1 MVPVGRLDRIRPYLE
16 KLLKEGFELP
26 ELSPDP
32 DGDYPFRFRSAGYYV
47 RLINEQS
54 PTVQVFSI
62 APREVKRSAKLFTAV
77 NDINA
82 QIAFAR
88 LYVVTNQVVVAT
100 ELVAETLDAEELGN
114 ACNIVGRIADKVG
127 PDLQAQ
133 FGGRMLF
140 EEEIGEPSGVP
151 APPPDGAIANAG
163 YL

>member
-1 MVPVGRLDRIRPYLE
+1 MGRLDRIRPYLE
-16 KLLKEGFELP
+16 KLLKEGFDLP

-47 RLINEQS
+47 RLVNEQS

-62 APREVKRSAKLFTAV
+62 ALREVKRSAKLFTAV
-77 NDINA
+77 NDVNA

-88 LYVVTNQVVVAT
+88 IYVVDHQVVVAT
-100 ELVAETLDAEELGN
+100 ELVADTLDAEELGN

-127 PDLQAQ
+127 PELQAQ

-140 EEEIGEPSGVP
+140 ENEIGPGEPSGVP
-151 APPPDGAIANAG
+151 AAAPPVENAG